1 MHLEAIIFFN
11 VLLYHLISY
20 FLFRLAR
27 FCPFF
32 YFFQRDLA
40 LSFAEL
46 DIYVDMTVRFF
57 VGQKNQCL
65 NIRRLLLS
73 IQIITTMSAVQI
85 LFFDISQISS
95 HKILSLRRFSKTFIF
110 AA

>member
-57 VGQKNQCL
+57 LDNTTNVSTCL
-65 NIRRLLLS
+65 VWAN
-73 IQIITTMSAVQI
+73 MSNGW
-85 LFFDISQISS
+85 
-95 HKILSLRRFSKTFIF
+95 T
-110 AA
+110 